1 MTVTADPPYLLGID
15 IGTSNLKAN
24 LYDVAGR
31 RVAAAA
37 RPTVAE
43 RRHPRNPD
51 WAEYSPDTLWQA
63 TVDNIREVVRQ
74 IPDAGQIK
82 ALAVVGM
89 GEPII
94 PVDERGD
101 WLYPAICWFDRRT
114 EPQAQWWREHFGA
127 RRVYEITGQ
136 PVSFFLSLNA
146 MLWLRE
152 HEPDVFRRAQRWLV
166 VEDYVMFKLAGVYA
180 TDYSI
185 ASRTMG
191 FDVRRKGWS
200 AEIFAAAGLDPE
212 AMAVPYPSGTAV
224 GGVTSAAAALT
235 GLAPGTVVATGGHDH
250 GCTSLP
256 ANVLGPGSVL
266 NSTGTADVMLGVLSE
281 PRLSD
286 AAHDAAIPIYPHPLP
301 DRYQVMDCIL
311 FGATALD
318 WYLDRFGSDVRA
330 RAARTGANVYDLL
343 LASAEQADPRAGG
356 LVWLP
361 NVRGTPTDPAV
372 RGAFLGI
379 RESHTAGDFVRAIL
393 EGICYEVRGRIDQ
406 FECLFGAAVQRVMA
420 VGGAARSPFWSQLR
434 ADITGRTVEVL
445 ATEEAASLGGA
456 MLAGIAA
463 GIYPDHETA
472 VRQVYRVR
480 QQFTPDRRRRE
491 QYDDCYRRVYRPCGT
506 ALRAVDGE
514 LARIFAPQG

>member
-1 MTVTADPPYLLGID
+1 MTAAHEPPYLLGID
-15 IGTSNLKAN
+15 IGTTNLKAN

-31 RVAAAA
+31 RVAAAS

-51 WAEYSPDTLWQA
+51 WAEYSPDTLWRA
-63 TVDNIREVVRQ
+63 TADNIREVVGQ
-74 IPDAGQIK
+74 VPDASQIK

-94 PVDERGD
+94 PLDESGA

-114 EPQAQWWREHFGA
+114 EPQAQWWREHVGA
-127 RRVYEITGQ
+127 RRVYRITGQ

-146 MLWLRE
+146 LLWLRE
-152 HEPDVFRRAQRWLV
+152 HEPEVFRRARRWLV
-166 VEDYVMFKLAGVYA
+166 VEDYVTFKLTGVPA

-191 FDVRRKGWS
+191 FDVHRRGWS
-200 AEIFAAAGLDPE
+200 EEIFAAAGLDPG
-212 AMAVPYPSGTAV
+212 AMALPHPSGTAV
-224 GGVTSAAAALT
+224 GGVTKSAASAT

-256 ANVLGPGSVL
+256 ANVLGPESVL
-266 NSTGTADVMLGVLSE
+266 NSTGTADVMLGVVPE
-281 PRLSD
+281 ARLSD
-286 AAHDAAIPIYPHPLP
+286 AAHDAAIPVYPHPLA

-318 WYLDRFGSDVRA
+318 WYLERFGGDVRE
-330 RAARTGANVYDLL
+330 RAARTGSNVYDLL
-343 LASAEQADPRAGG
+343 LASAEQADARAGG
-356 LVWLP
+356 LIWAP
-361 NVRGTPTDPAV
+361 NVRGTPTDAAV

-379 RESHTAGDFVRAIL
+379 REAHTGGDFVRAIL
-393 EGICYEVRGRIDQ
+393 EGICYEVRARIDE
-406 FECLFGAAVQRVMA
+406 FERLFGADVRRVVA
-420 VGGAARSPFWSQLR
+420 VGGASRSPFWSQVR

-445 ATEEAASLGGA
+445 DTEEAASLGGA

-463 GIYPDHETA
+463 GIYPDWQAA
-472 VRQVYRVR
+472 VRQVYRVQR
-480 QQFTPDRRRRE
+480 RFTPDPGRRA
-491 QYDDCYRRVYRPCGT
+491 QYDECYRRVYRLCAT
-506 ALRAVDGE
+506 ALRGVDGE
-514 LARIFAPQG
+514 LAAILPPE

>member
-127 RRVYEITGQ
+127 RRVYGITGQ

-146 MLWLRE
+146 VLWLRE
-152 HEPDVFRRAQRWLV
+152 HETDVFRRAQRWLV

-200 AEIFAAAGLDPE
+200 TEIFAAAGLDPE

-224 GGVTSAAAALT
+224 GGVTAAAAALT

-250 GCTSLP
+250 GCTALP

-301 DRYQVMDCIL
+301 DRYQV
-311 FGATALD
+311 
-318 WYLDRFGSDVRA
+318 
-330 RAARTGANVYDLL
+330 
-343 LASAEQADPRAGG
+343 
-356 LVWLP
+356 
-361 NVRGTPTDPAV
+361 
-372 RGAFLGI
+372 
-379 RESHTAGDFVRAIL
+379 
-393 EGICYEVRGRIDQ
+393 
-406 FECLFGAAVQRVMA
+406 
-420 VGGAARSPFWSQLR
+420 
-434 ADITGRTVEVL
+434 
-445 ATEEAASLGGA
+445 
-456 MLAGIAA
+456 
-463 GIYPDHETA
+463 TA